1 MVNKPNKGLSF
12 AQGKVGWPF
21 FGSELRRRRE
31 AVPLTQ
37 QQLGDRVYVS
47 GTYIGLIEAAVR
59 KPQLDLARRIDSELG
74 TDGLLARMCKELIDN
89 SPHAAYFA
97 DAAELEAEAV
107 AISEYAPTLVPGLLQ
122 TEEYVRALM
131 APAAALL
138 LDSTLVESRVR
149 ARTDRA
155 ALLDNPTTPVL
166 WAVLHETVLRV
177 PVGGETLM
185 ARQLTHIARLVHDE
199 RILAQVLPFSAK
211 AHAASGSMF
220 ALMTFAAAPPVAYS
234 EGQYS
239 GQLLDTPAMVAKYQL
254 SYDLIRA
261 AALSPEA
268 SLALIESVAED
279 YRT

>member
-37 QQLGDRVYVS
+37 QQLGERVYVS

-74 TDGLLARMCKELIDN
+74 TDGLLARMCKELIDS
-89 SPHAAYFA
+89 SPHAPYFA
-97 DAAELEAEAV
+97 DAAALEVEAV
-107 AISEYAPTLVPGLLQ
+107 TIGEYAPTRIPGLLQ

-131 APAAALL
+131 APSTALL
-138 LDSTLVESRVR
+138 LDSTLVETRIR

-155 ALLDNPTTPVL
+155 ALLDEPTRPVL
-166 WAVLHETVLRV
+166 WVVLHETVLRV
-177 PVGGETLM
+177 PVGGPALM
-185 ARQLTHIARLVHDE
+185 ARQLRHVADLVRRE
-199 RILAQVLPFSAK
+199 RILVQVLPFSEN

-220 ALMTFAAAPPVAYS
+220 VLMTFEDAPPVAYS

-239 GQLLDTPAMVAKYQL
+239 GQLLDTPAMVAKYQQ

-268 SLALIESVAED
+268 SLALMESVAEE
-279 YRT
+279 YTQ